1 MKLKYSRFI
10 SVGLAIFLLSGI
22 FAEAASLNGKA
33 LSAVDDVMSATGA
46 PRVLKKDSLFIVTH
60 DYEAQGLECSY
71 VAFGED
77 NKPEAE
83 VVLLKRG
90 EGGNGAYNG
99 QSGAF
104 VDMFPKGTRALSG
117 LHPAIS
123 TNYFDSSVPPLFVI
137 NGLVSNSSPTYDA
150 LVFDI
155 MDKSVVGG
163 ASAKSTESVSGFG
176 LYDKDVSGFKGGIFA
191 PGSDKEIF
199 AGVEWVEHM
208 TYRQAILDFYSVPK
222 ISARPAQGKKGTS
235 SIKKEAS
242 TYVSGSANTEAAL
255 AKIAVGDLN
264 NDGSPNEIALIHNA
278 PDAWGFYLSVYQ
290 VTWEGST
297 LKVNTLVDSTI
308 INSNTLY
315 NSVNNDRDE
324 WFQKAAGDVAIGDFD
339 GDGRNEIA
347 AVYKGYNE
355 DIPDLHGRSELRN
368 ACGSLHVKIY
378 KWNSNER
385 KFIEGDN
392 VAVSVTSSSTTK
404 ESSKYN
410 LSSLGNLMAVAADVD
425 GDGKSEL
432 AILKINFSTIFTS
445 YTIDTDK
452 IQRGTWSSC
461 LDLWRL
467 DSSKD
472 NKVKMK
478 RDKEIANLGNFYS
491 DDTEENLKEL
501 RTNFNRINGSALLG
515 LHCFTDQAFQMT
527 AGNFTGMTNA
537 ETNRPCYSIAVSCSS
552 YINYASNRWVKVV
565 YPVYKNNSLSF
576 ENVVVKTIN
585 NKFSVGLGAGDF
597 KGDGI
602 FLKNPVHSVTV
613 GNQVPTTIIQAP
625 PYHVDYIPLPW
636 EKDGKAKL
644 ANISFVPA
652 TQVKYVRSTSAQN
665 QKDISSSS
673 SHQTDIKLD
682 GTFSYSA
689 GIPFVPAVDDKFPL
703 KHSVMVQAQAN
714 FSGKWASSELEKNSD
729 TTKTTISMGSG
740 RKDSLMA
747 YQTKYHVWSYPI
759 DPVPEWYKT
768 AAKTS
773 MDVSKLQKIQ
783 YSVTMTEQ
791 PGLYQGDL
799 ESYNAK
805 HEEGNLFSY
814 PTTLNA
820 ITDLNNPNSQILS
833 ETVTRR
839 FGPSELEYTLNIDK
853 SITKGE
859 TANRDINAGGGLD
872 FTYMYG
878 NAKLGATGV
887 SAHFGVAYKYN
898 TSNTKSLTKTYTKG
912 DALSVKFP
920 DPAKAE
926 KAGLAGSIEDVTYGT
941 TFQAYSNPQGLL
953 KLAFAVDLSSGGSV
967 LPLLWRES
975 IYNEKPDPSFVLPN
989 KFTLLG
995 GKWKVNSDML
1005 RATEMRGTIY
1015 KDSGKDTMTNPF
1027 FESGKTYDISLPIYN
1042 ASFVNVPAFTVR
1054 LSYIPYSDRKDLSKL
1069 QKIGEVTINGLS
1081 AWTSGSENNKTYANF
1096 NWTVPSNLKSDNY
1109 LLWAEIDPD
1118 NKVNEVHEAWSVDLP
1133 GGNNTGYV
1141 MIPVR
1146 TLKEV
1151 ENAMSGGNSK
1161 KLNASNFKTRRR
1173 LWKSNAK
1180 AASLA
1185 DDEDGEWAY
1194 YDDSRA
1200 LYDYITAQSDD
1211 VEIEFLL
1218 DYAGDSALGDVSIE
1232 LLQTLKDDDGEEIT
1246 YAYDSDSYY
1255 FDNEESAEFYA
1266 VISPDELK
1274 DGGDLLLIVT
1284 AGDEELEF
1292 PLASAPSKSGTDD
1305 IEEEQN
1311 NSETAGGSGG
1321 GCEIG
1326 VSVFAFAL
1334 ALSLLTLK
1342 RKTL

>member
-60 DYEAQGLECSY
+60 DHDAQGLECSY

-123 TNYFDSSVPPLFVI
+123 ANYFDSSVPPLFVI

-163 ASAKSTESVSGFG
+163 ASAKSTESTVGEM
-176 LYDKDVSGFKGGIFA
+176 LYDKDVSDFKGGIFA

-199 AGVEWVEHM
+199 AGVEWVESFSSR
-208 TYRQAILDFYSVPK
+208 TAILDFYSVPK
-222 ISARPAQGKKGTS
+222 ISARPAPGKKGTS
-235 SIKKEAS
+235 SIKTEGY
-242 TYVSGSANTEAAL
+242 THVYGSANTTKSSL

-278 PDAWGFYLSVYQ
+278 PDAWGFFLSVYQ

-297 LKVNTLVDSTI
+297 LKVNTLVDSKI
-308 INSNTLY
+308 INSNT
-315 NSVNNDRDE
+315 VDNNTNKDRDE
-324 WFQKAAGDVAIGDFD
+324 WFQKAAGDVAVGDFD
-339 GDGRNEIA
+339 GDGRSEIA

-368 ACGSLHVKIY
+368 ACGSLHVRIY

-392 VAVSVTSSSTTK
+392 VAVSVTSSSTTN

-410 LSSLGNLMAVAADVD
+410 LSSLGNLRAVAADVD

-445 YTIDTDK
+445 NALLTDT

-491 DDTEENLKEL
+491 DNTEENLKEL
-501 RTNFNRINGSALLG
+501 NNSFNRTNGRALLG

-552 YINYASNRWVKVV
+552 YIDYARNRWVKVV

-613 GNQVPTTIIQAP
+613 DNQVPTTIIQAP

-689 GIPFVPAVDDKFPL
+689 GIPFVPGIDDKFPL
-703 KHSVMVQAQAN
+703 KHSFMVQAQAN

-768 AAKTS
+768 AVKTS
-773 MDVSKLQKIQ
+773 MDVSKLQKMQ

-820 ITDLNNPNSQILS
+820 ITDLNNPNSKILS
-833 ETVTRR
+833 ETVTRK
-839 FGPSELEYTLNIDK
+839 FGPTELEYTLNLDK

-859 TANRDINAGGGLD
+859 TTNRDISVGGGFD

-887 SAHFGVAYKYN
+887 SAHFGAAYKYN

-920 DPAKAE
+920 DPSKEA
-926 KAGLAGSIEDVTYGT
+926 LAGSIEDVTYGT

-967 LPLLWRES
+967 PPLLWRES
-975 IYNEKPDPSFVLPN
+975 IYNQKPDPSFVLPN

-995 GKWKVNSDML
+995 GKWKVNTDML
-1005 RATEMRGTIY
+1005 RATEMRGAIY

-1054 LSYIPYSDRKDLSKL
+1054 LSYIAYSDRKDLSKL
-1069 QKIGEVTINGLS
+1069 QKISEVTINGLS
-1081 AWTSGSENNKTYANF
+1081 AWTTGSESNKTYANF
-1096 NWTVPSNLKSDNY
+1096 TWTVPSNLKSDNY

-1118 NKVNEVHEAWSVDLP
+1118 NKVNEVHEAWSVDVP
-1133 GGNNTGYV
+1133 GGNNTGYA

-1151 ENAMSGGNSK
+1151 ENTMSGGSGK

-1173 LWKSNAK
+1173 LWKSSAK
-1180 AASLA
+1180 SASLT
-1185 DDEDGEWAY
+1185 DNEDGEWAY

-1200 LYDYITAQSDD
+1200 LYDYIIAQSDD
-1211 VEIEFLL
+1211 VEVEFLL

-1232 LLQTLKDDDGEEIT
+1232 LLQTLKDDDGEEFT
-1246 YAYDSDSYY
+1246 YSYDSDSYY
-1255 FDNEESAEFYA
+1255 FDNEESAEVYA
-1266 VISPDELK
+1266 VISPEELK
-1274 DGGDLLLIVT
+1274 NGGDLILIVT

-1292 PLASAPSKSGTDD
+1292 PLASEPS
-1305 IEEEQN
+1305 
-1311 NSETAGGSGG
+1311 SETISGSGG

-1326 VSVFAFAL
+1326 LSAFAL
-1334 ALSLLTLK
+1334 ALALSVLISK
-1342 RKTL
+1342 RKAL